1 MLHREVEERDRE
13 LELDRANNE
22 KTEPF
27 QHGCHGNLS
36 TVDGDC
42 YQSIDVCQLYLAS
55 MKKSDN
61 VKFYHGRYHA

>member
-22 KTEPF
+22 KTGPF

-42 YQSIDVCQLYLAS
+42 YQSIDLC
-55 MKKSDN
+55 
-61 VKFYHGRYHA
+61 